1 MTKLF
6 AVVLLAAA
14 VLGCQ
19 SKKPST
25 TPPTDQ
31 SLERKEGA
39 TGGAAYGGHRSQTGP
54 DAQKG
59 APAPH

>member
-1 MTKLF
+1 MTKLY
-6 AVVLLAAA
+6 AVVLLATA

-25 TPPTDQ
+25 TPPPTDQ

-39 TGGAAYGGHRSQTGP
+39 TGGAAYGGHKP
-54 DAQKG
+54 DAPKD
-59 APAPH
+59 APAPK

>member
-1 MTKLF
+1 MKKLF
-6 AVVLLAAA
+6 AVMLLASAA
-14 VLGCQ
+14 VLACQ
-19 SKKPST
+19 NKKPST

-39 TGGAAYGGHRSQTGP
+39 TGGATYGGHKP
-54 DAQKG
+54 DAPPRD

>member
-6 AVVLLAAA
+6 AMVLLASAA

-31 SLERKEGA
+31 SLERKDGA
-39 TGGAAYGGHRSQTGP
+39 TGGAAYGGHKP
-54 DAQKG
+54 DAPPKS